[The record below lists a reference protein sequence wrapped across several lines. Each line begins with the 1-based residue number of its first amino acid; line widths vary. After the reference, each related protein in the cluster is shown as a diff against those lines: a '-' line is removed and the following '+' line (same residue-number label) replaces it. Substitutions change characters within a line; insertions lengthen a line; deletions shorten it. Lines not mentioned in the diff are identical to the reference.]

1 MAEKHTSSSP
11 TTYKMGELFCGPGGI
26 ALGAHNAADKV
37 PGIKVE
43 HTWANDYDPTTADTY
58 RENTPGASE
67 ETVYVGDVREL
78 DTDALPPI
86 DGFAFGF
93 PCNDFS
99 LVGKQKGLDGTYGPL
114 YTYGINVL
122 RSHKPEWF
130 VAENV
135 GGLSGANAGLAF
147 PYILREMQR
156 AGYTIVAHKYR
167 FEEYGLPQA
176 RHRIIIVGLRD
187 DITAKGVEF
196 KVPAP
201 TTPEPSMMRTAKQ
214 ALTEPPIPEWATN
227 NEPTRQSEIV
237 KQRLAYIKPGEN
249 AFNATDMPEE
259 LRLNVRGAKLS
270 QIYKRLDPNKPAYT
284 VTGSG
289 GGGTHIYHWEEPRAL
304 TNRERARLQT
314 FPDWYKFIGSKENVR
329 RQIGMAVP
337 PDGAQVIFEALFKTL
352 EGIPYDNI
360 EGDHY
365 ESIEPNIDIEKRIYK
380 LEEKEL
386 EEKENTLF

>member
-1 MAEKHTSSSP
+1 MTEKHSSHSP
-11 TTYKMGELFCGPGGI
+11 TIYRMGELFCGPGGI
-26 ALGAHNAADKV
+26 ALGAHNAADKH
-37 PGIKVE
+37 PGIKIE
-43 HTWANDYDPTTADTY
+43 HAWANDYDPTTADTY

-114 YTYGINVL
+114 YSYGINVL
-122 RSHKPEWF
+122 KSHKPEWF

-135 GGLSGANAGLAF
+135 GGLSGANEGLAF

-156 AGYTIVAHKYR
+156 AGYTVVAHKYR

-187 DITAKGVEF
+187 DIAAKGVAF

-214 ALTEPPIPEWATN
+214 AITEPPIPEWATN
-227 NEPTRQSEIV
+227 NEPTRQSEVV

-337 PDGAQVIFEALFKTL
+337 PDGAQVVFEALFKTL
-352 EGIPYDNI
+352 EGIS
-360 EGDHY
+360 Y
-365 ESIEPNIDIEKRIYK
+365 ESIEPNIDVEKRIQAMEDK
-380 LEEKEL
+380 LEAEKQT
-386 EEKENTLF
+386 TLF

>member
-1 MAEKHTSSSP
+1 MTKKHTLSPP

-26 ALGAHNAADKV
+26 ALGAHNAADEIS
-37 PGIKVE
+37 GIKIE
-43 HTWANDYDPTTADTY
+43 HAWANDYDPTTADTY

-114 YTYGINVL
+114 YSYGINVL
-122 RSHKPEWF
+122 KSHQPEWF

-135 GGLSGANAGLAF
+135 GGLSGANEGLAF

-156 AGYTIVAHKYR
+156 AGYTVVAHKYR

-187 DITAKGVEF
+187 DIAAKGIAF

-214 ALTEPPIPEWATN
+214 AITEPPIPEWATN
-227 NEPTRQSEIV
+227 NEPTRQSEVV

-337 PDGAQVIFEALFKTL
+337 PDGAQVVFEALFKTL
-352 EGIPYDNI
+352 EGIS
-360 EGDHY
+360 Y
-365 ESIEPNIDIEKRIYK
+365 ESIEPNIDVEKRIQAMEDK
-380 LEEKEL
+380 LEAEKES
-386 EEKENTLF
+386 TLF

>member
-1 MAEKHTSSSP
+1 MTEKHSSHSP
-11 TTYKMGELFCGPGGI
+11 TIYRMGELFCGPGGI
-26 ALGAHNAADKV
+26 ALGAHNAADKH
-37 PGIKVE
+37 PGIKIE
-43 HTWANDYDPTTADTY
+43 HAWANDYDPTTADTY

-78 DTDALPPI
+78 NTDALPPI

-114 YTYGINVL
+114 YSYGINVL
-122 RSHKPEWF
+122 KSHKPEWF

-135 GGLSGANAGLAF
+135 GGLSGANEGLAF

-156 AGYTIVAHKYR
+156 AGYTVVAHKYR

-187 DITAKGVEF
+187 DIAAKGVAF

-214 ALTEPPIPEWATN
+214 AITEPPIPEWATN
-227 NEPTRQSEIV
+227 NEPTRQSEVV

-337 PDGAQVIFEALFKTL
+337 PDGAQVVFEALFKTL
-352 EGIPYDNI
+352 EGIS
-360 EGDHY
+360 Y
-365 ESIEPNIDIEKRIYK
+365 ESIEPNIDVEKRIQAMEDK
-380 LEEKEL
+380 LEAEKQT
-386 EEKENTLF
+386 TLF

>member
-43 HTWANDYDPTTADTY
+43 HAWANDYDPTTADTY
-58 RENTPGASE
+58 RKNTPGASE

-114 YTYGINVL
+114 YSYGINVL
-122 RSHKPEWF
+122 KSHKPEWF

-135 GGLSGANAGLAF
+135 GGLSGANEGLAF

-156 AGYTIVAHKYR
+156 AGYTVVAHKYR

-176 RHRIIIVGLRD
+176 RHRIIIVGLRN
-187 DITAKGVEF
+187 DIAAKGVVF

-214 ALTEPPIPEWATN
+214 ALTEPPIPEWATS
-227 NEPTRQSEIV
+227 NELTRQSEVV

-337 PDGAQVIFEALFKTL
+337 PDGAQVVFEALFKTL
-352 EGIPYDNI
+352 EGIPY
-360 EGDHY
+360 
-365 ESIEPNIDIEKRIYK
+365 ESIEPNIDVAKRIQAMEDK
-380 LEEKEL
+380 LEVEKED
-386 EEKENTLF
+386 TLF

>member
-43 HTWANDYDPTTADTY
+43 HAWANDYDPTTADTY

-114 YTYGINVL
+114 YSYGINVL
-122 RSHKPEWF
+122 KSHKPEWF

-135 GGLSGANAGLAF
+135 GGLSGANEGLAF

-156 AGYTIVAHKYR
+156 AGYTVVAHKYR

-187 DITAKGVEF
+187 DIAAKGVAF

-214 ALTEPPIPEWATN
+214 ALTEPPIPEWATS
-227 NEPTRQSEIV
+227 NELTRQSEVV

-337 PDGAQVIFEALFKTL
+337 PDGAQVVFEALFKTL
-352 EGIPYDNI
+352 EGIPY
-360 EGDHY
+360 
-365 ESIEPNIDIEKRIYK
+365 ESIEPNIDVAKRIQAMEDK
-380 LEEKEL
+380 LEAEKED
-386 EEKENTLF
+386 TLF

>member
-1 MAEKHTSSSP
+1 MTKKHTLSPP

-26 ALGAHNAADKV
+26 ALGAHNAADEI
-37 PGIKVE
+37 PGIKIE
-43 HTWANDYDPTTADTY
+43 HAWANDYDPTTADTY

-114 YTYGINVL
+114 YSYGINVL
-122 RSHKPEWF
+122 KSHKPEWF

-135 GGLSGANAGLAF
+135 GGLSGANEGLAF

-156 AGYTIVAHKYR
+156 AGYTVVAHKYR

-187 DITAKGVEF
+187 DIATKGVAF

-214 ALTEPPIPEWATN
+214 AITEPPIPEWATN
-227 NEPTRQSEIV
+227 NEPTRQSEVV

-249 AFNATDMPEE
+249 AFNATDMPEA

-337 PDGAQVIFEALFKTL
+337 PDGAQVVFEALFKTL
-352 EGIPYDNI
+352 EGIS
-360 EGDHY
+360 Y
-365 ESIEPNIDIEKRIYK
+365 ESIEPNIDVEKRIQMMEDK
-380 LEEKEL
+380 LEAEKES
-386 EEKENTLF
+386 TLF

>member
-1 MAEKHTSSSP
+1 MTKKHTSSPP

-26 ALGAHNAADKV
+26 ALGAHNAADEI
-37 PGIKVE
+37 PGIKIE
-43 HTWANDYDPTTADTY
+43 HAWANDYDPTTADTY

-114 YTYGINVL
+114 YSYGINVL
-122 RSHKPEWF
+122 KSHKPEWF

-135 GGLSGANAGLAF
+135 GGLSGANEGLAF

-156 AGYTIVAHKYR
+156 AGYTVIAHKYR

-176 RHRIIIVGLRD
+176 RHRIIIVGLRN
-187 DITAKGVEF
+187 DIAAKGVAF

-214 ALTEPPIPEWATN
+214 ALTEPPIPEWATS
-227 NEPTRQSEIV
+227 NELTRQSEVV

-337 PDGAQVIFEALFKTL
+337 PDGAQVVFEALFKTL
-352 EGIPYDNI
+352 EGIPY
-360 EGDHY
+360 
-365 ESIEPNIDIEKRIYK
+365 ESIEPNIDVEKRIQVMEDK
-380 LEEKEL
+380 LEAEKES
-386 EEKENTLF
+386 TLF

>member
-1 MAEKHTSSSP
+1 MTEKHTSSPP
-11 TTYKMGELFCGPGGI
+11 TIYKMGELFCGPGGI
-26 ALGAHNAADKV
+26 ALGAHNATDEI
-37 PGIKVE
+37 PGIKIE
-43 HTWANDYDPTTADTY
+43 HAWANDYDPTTADTY

-114 YTYGINVL
+114 YSYGINVL
-122 RSHKPEWF
+122 KSHKPEWF

-135 GGLSGANAGLAF
+135 GGLSGANEGLAF

-156 AGYTIVAHKYR
+156 AGYTVVAHKYR

-187 DITAKGVEF
+187 DIAAKGVAF

-201 TTPEPSMMRTAKQ
+201 TTPEPSMMRTSKQ
-214 ALTEPPIPEWATN
+214 AITEPPIPEWATN
-227 NEPTRQSEIV
+227 NEPTRQSEVV

-337 PDGAQVIFEALFKTL
+337 PDGAQVVFEALFKTL
-352 EGIPYDNI
+352 EGIS
-360 EGDHY
+360 Y
-365 ESIEPNIDIEKRIYK
+365 ESIEPNIDVEKRIQVMEDK
-380 LEEKEL
+380 LEAEKES
-386 EEKENTLF
+386 TLF

>member
-1 MAEKHTSSSP
+1 MTKKHTSSPP

-26 ALGAHNAADKV
+26 ALGAHNAADEI
-37 PGIKVE
+37 PGIKIE
-43 HTWANDYDPTTADTY
+43 HAWANDYDPTTADTY

-114 YTYGINVL
+114 YSYGINVL
-122 RSHKPEWF
+122 KSHKPEWF

-135 GGLSGANAGLAF
+135 GGLSGANEGLAF

-156 AGYTIVAHKYR
+156 AGYTVVAHKYR

-176 RHRIIIVGLRD
+176 RHRIIIVGLRND
-187 DITAKGVEF
+187 VAAKGVAF

-214 ALTEPPIPEWATN
+214 AITEPPIPEWATN
-227 NEPTRQSEIV
+227 NEPTRQSEVV

-337 PDGAQVIFEALFKTL
+337 PDGAQVVFEALFKTL
-352 EGIPYDNI
+352 EGIS
-360 EGDHY
+360 Y
-365 ESIEPNIDIEKRIYK
+365 ESIEPNIDAEKRIQAMEDK
-380 LEEKEL
+380 LEAEKES
-386 EEKENTLF
+386 TLF

>member
-1 MAEKHTSSSP
+1 
-11 TTYKMGELFCGPGGI
+11 MGELFCGPGGI

-37 PGIKVE
+37 PGVKVE
-43 HTWANDYDPTTADTY
+43 HAWANDYDPTTADTY

-78 DTDALPPI
+78 NTDALPPI

-99 LVGKQKGLDGTYGPL
+99 LVGKQKGIFGKYGPL

-122 RSHKPEWF
+122 KSHKPEWF

-135 GGLSGANAGLAF
+135 GGLSGANEGLAF
-147 PYILREMQR
+147 PFILREMQR
-156 AGYTIVAHKYR
+156 AGYTVVAHKYR

-176 RHRIIIVGLRD
+176 RHRIIIVGLRN
-187 DITAKGVEF
+187 DIAAKGAEF

-201 TTPEPSMMRTAKQ
+201 TTLEPSKMRTSKQ
-214 ALTEPPIPEWATN
+214 AITEPPIPEWATN
-227 NEPTRQSEIV
+227 NEPTRQSEVV

-337 PDGAQVIFEALFKTL
+337 PDGAQVVFEALFKTL
-352 EGIPYDNI
+352 EGIS
-360 EGDHY
+360 Y
-365 ESIEPNIDIEKRIYK
+365 ESIEPNIDVEKRIQAMEDK
-380 LEEKEL
+380 LEADKED
-386 EEKENTLF
+386 TLF

>member
-1 MAEKHTSSSP
+1 MTKKHTSSPP

-26 ALGAHNAADKV
+26 ALGAHNAADEI
-37 PGIKVE
+37 PGIKIE

-114 YTYGINVL
+114 YSYGINVL
-122 RSHKPEWF
+122 KSHQPEWF

-135 GGLSGANAGLAF
+135 GGLSGANEGLAF

-156 AGYTIVAHKYR
+156 AGYTVVAHKYR

-187 DITAKGVEF
+187 DVAAKGVAF

-201 TTPEPSMMRTAKQ
+201 TTPEPSVMRTAKQ
-214 ALTEPPIPEWATN
+214 AITEPPIPEWATN
-227 NEPTRQSEIV
+227 NEPTRQSEVV

-337 PDGAQVIFEALFKTL
+337 PDGAQIVFEALFNTL
-352 EGIPYDNI
+352 EGIS
-360 EGDHY
+360 Y
-365 ESIEPNIDIEKRIYK
+365 ESIEPNIDVEKRIQMMEDK
-380 LEEKEL
+380 LEAEKES
-386 EEKENTLF
+386 TLF

>member
-1 MAEKHTSSSP
+1 MAEKHTSSPP
-11 TTYKMGELFCGPGGI
+11 TIYKMGELFCGPGGI
-26 ALGAHNAADKV
+26 ALGAHNAADEI
-37 PGIKVE
+37 PGIKIE
-43 HTWANDYDPTTADTY
+43 HAWANDYDPTTADTY

-114 YTYGINVL
+114 YSYGINVL
-122 RSHKPEWF
+122 KSHKPEWF

-135 GGLSGANAGLAF
+135 GGLSGANEGLAF

-156 AGYTIVAHKYR
+156 AGYTVVAHKYR

-187 DITAKGVEF
+187 DIAAKGVAF

-214 ALTEPPIPEWATN
+214 AITEPPIPEWATN
-227 NEPTRQSEIV
+227 NEPTRQSEVV

-337 PDGAQVIFEALFKTL
+337 PDGAQVVFEALFKTL
-352 EGIPYDNI
+352 EGIS
-360 EGDHY
+360 Y
-365 ESIEPNIDIEKRIYK
+365 ESIEPNIDVEKRIQAMEDK
-380 LEEKEL
+380 LEAEKES
-386 EEKENTLF
+386 TLF

>member
-37 PGIKVE
+37 PGFKVE
-43 HTWANDYDPTTADTY
+43 HAWANDYDPTTADTY

-78 DTDALPPI
+78 DTDALLPI

-114 YTYGINVL
+114 YSYGINVL
-122 RSHKPEWF
+122 KSHRPEWF

-135 GGLSGANAGLAF
+135 GGLSGANEGLAF

-156 AGYTIVAHKYR
+156 AGYTVVAHKYR

-187 DITAKGVEF
+187 DIAAKGVAF

-214 ALTEPPIPEWATN
+214 AITEPPIPEWATN
-227 NEPTRQSEIV
+227 NEPTRQSEVV

-337 PDGAQVIFEALFKTL
+337 PDGAQVVFEALFKTL
-352 EGIPYDNI
+352 EGIPY
-360 EGDHY
+360 
-365 ESIEPNIDIEKRIYK
+365 ESIEPNIDVEKRIQVMEDK
-380 LEEKEL
+380 LEAEKES
-386 EEKENTLF
+386 TLF

>member
-1 MAEKHTSSSP
+1 MAEKHASP
-11 TTYKMGELFCGPGGI
+11 KTYRMGELFCGPGGI
-26 ALGAHNAADKV
+26 ALGAHKAADEI
-37 PGIKVE
+37 PGIKIE
-43 HTWANDYDPTTADTY
+43 HAWANDYDPTTADTY

-114 YTYGINVL
+114 YSYGINVL
-122 RSHKPEWF
+122 KSHKPEWF

-135 GGLSGANAGLAF
+135 GGLSGANEGLAF

-156 AGYTIVAHKYR
+156 AGYTVIAHKYR

-187 DITAKGVEF
+187 DIAAKGVAF

-201 TTPEPSMMRTAKQ
+201 TTPEPSMMRTSKQ
-214 ALTEPPIPEWATN
+214 AITEPPIPEWATN
-227 NEPTRQSEIV
+227 NEPTRQSEVV

-337 PDGAQVIFEALFKTL
+337 PDGAQVVFEALFKTL
-352 EGIPYDNI
+352 EGIS
-360 EGDHY
+360 Y
-365 ESIEPNIDIEKRIYK
+365 ESIEPNIDVEKRIQVMEDK
-380 LEEKEL
+380 LEAEKES
-386 EEKENTLF
+386 TLF

>member
-37 PGIKVE
+37 PGIKVK
-43 HTWANDYDPTTADTY
+43 HAWANDYDPTTADTY

-114 YTYGINVL
+114 YSYGINVL
-122 RSHKPEWF
+122 KSHKPEWF

-135 GGLSGANAGLAF
+135 GGLSGANEGLAF

-156 AGYTIVAHKYR
+156 AGYTVVAHKYR

-176 RHRIIIVGLRD
+176 RHRIIIVGLRN
-187 DITAKGVEF
+187 DIAAKGAEF

-201 TTPEPSMMRTAKQ
+201 TTLEPSKMRTSKQ
-214 ALTEPPIPEWATN
+214 AITEPPIPEWATN
-227 NEPTRQSEIV
+227 NEPTRQSEVV

-337 PDGAQVIFEALFKTL
+337 PDGAQVVFEALFKTL
-352 EGIPYDNI
+352 EGIS
-360 EGDHY
+360 Y
-365 ESIEPNIDIEKRIYK
+365 ESIEPNIDVEKRIQAMEDK
-380 LEEKEL
+380 LEADKED
-386 EEKENTLF
+386 TLF

>member
-37 PGIKVE
+37 PGIKVK
-43 HTWANDYDPTTADTY
+43 HAWANDYDPTTADTY

-114 YTYGINVL
+114 YSYGINVL
-122 RSHKPEWF
+122 KSHKPEWF

-135 GGLSGANAGLAF
+135 GGLSGANEGLAF

-156 AGYTIVAHKYR
+156 AGYTVVAHKYR

-176 RHRIIIVGLRD
+176 RHRIIIVGLRN
-187 DITAKGVEF
+187 DIAAKGAEF

-201 TTPEPSMMRTAKQ
+201 TTLEPSKMRTSKQ
-214 ALTEPPIPEWATN
+214 AITEPPIPEWATN
-227 NEPTRQSEIV
+227 NEPTRQSEVV

-337 PDGAQVIFEALFKTL
+337 PDGAQVVFEALFKTL
-352 EGIPYDNI
+352 EGIPY
-360 EGDHY
+360 
-365 ESIEPNIDIEKRIYK
+365 ESIEPNIDVEKRIRAMEDR
-380 LEEKEL
+380 LEADKED
-386 EEKENTLF
+386 TLF

>member
-1 MAEKHTSSSP
+1 MTKKHTSSPP

-26 ALGAHNAADKV
+26 ALGAHNAADEI
-37 PGIKVE
+37 PSIKIE
-43 HTWANDYDPTTADTY
+43 HAWANDYDPTTADTY

-114 YTYGINVL
+114 YSYGINVL
-122 RSHKPEWF
+122 KSHKPEWF

-135 GGLSGANAGLAF
+135 GGLSGANEGLAF

-156 AGYTIVAHKYR
+156 AGYTVVAHKYR

-176 RHRIIIVGLRD
+176 RHRIIIVGLRN
-187 DITAKGVEF
+187 DIATKGIAF

-214 ALTEPPIPEWATN
+214 AITEPPIPEWATN
-227 NEPTRQSEIV
+227 NEPTRQSEVV

-337 PDGAQVIFEALFKTL
+337 PDGAQVVFEALFKTL
-352 EGIPYDNI
+352 EGIS
-360 EGDHY
+360 Y
-365 ESIEPNIDIEKRIYK
+365 ESIEPNIDVEKRIQVMEDK
-380 LEEKEL
+380 LEAEKES
-386 EEKENTLF
+386 TLF

>member
-1 MAEKHTSSSP
+1 MAEKHTSPSP

-37 PGIKVE
+37 PGIKLE
-43 HTWANDYDPTTADTY
+43 HAWANDYDPTTADTY

-67 ETVYVGDVREL
+67 GTVYVGDVREL

-99 LVGKQKGLDGTYGPL
+99 LVGKKKGLDGTYGPL
-114 YTYGINVL
+114 FTYGIKVL
-122 RSHKPEWF
+122 ESHQPEWF

-135 GGLSGANAGLAF
+135 GGLSGANAGTAF

-156 AGYTIVAHKYR
+156 KGYTVVAHKYR
-167 FEEYGLPQA
+167 FEDYGLPQA

-187 DITAKGVEF
+187 DIAAKGVAF

-214 ALTEPPIPEWATN
+214 AITEPPIPEWATN
-227 NEPTRQSEIV
+227 NEFTRQSDVV

-259 LRLNVRGAKLS
+259 LRLNVSGAKLS
-270 QIYKRLDPNKPAYT
+270 QIYKRLDPNKPA
-284 VTGSG
+284 
-289 GGGTHIYHWEEPRAL
+289 YHWEEPRAL

-314 FPDWYKFIGSKENVR
+314 FPDWYKFIGNKENVR

-337 PDGAQVIFEALFKTL
+337 PDGAQVIFEALFKSL
-352 EGIPYDNI
+352 KGM
-360 EGDHY
+360 HY
-365 ESIEPNIDIEKRIYK
+365 ESIEPNIDVDKRIREF
-380 LEEKEL
+380 EEKEG
-386 EEKENTLF
+386 TLF

>member
-26 ALGAHNAADKV
+26 ALGAHNATDKV
-37 PGIKVE
+37 PGFKVE
-43 HTWANDYDPTTADTY
+43 HAWANDYDPTTADTY
-58 RENTPGASE
+58 RENTPGATE

-122 RSHKPEWF
+122 KSHQPEWF

-135 GGLSGANAGLAF
+135 GGLSGANEGLAF

-156 AGYTIVAHKYR
+156 AGYAVVAHKYR

-187 DITAKGVEF
+187 DIAAKGVAF

-214 ALTEPPIPEWATN
+214 AITEPPIPEWATN
-227 NEPTRQSEIV
+227 NEPTRQSEVV

-337 PDGAQVIFEALFKTL
+337 PDGAQVVFEALFKTL
-352 EGIPYDNI
+352 EGIPY
-360 EGDHY
+360 
-365 ESIEPNIDIEKRIYK
+365 ESIEPNIDVEKRIQVMEDK
-380 LEEKEL
+380 LEAEKES
-386 EEKENTLF
+386 TLF

>member
-1 MAEKHTSSSP
+1 MTKKHTSSP
-11 TTYKMGELFCGPGGI
+11 LTTYKMGELFCGPGGI

-43 HTWANDYDPTTADTY
+43 HAWANDYDPTTADTY
-58 RENTPGASE
+58 RKNTPGASE

-114 YTYGINVL
+114 YSYGINVL
-122 RSHKPEWF
+122 KSHKPEWF

-135 GGLSGANAGLAF
+135 GGLSGANEGLAF

-176 RHRIIIVGLRD
+176 RHRIIIVGLRND
-187 DITAKGVEF
+187 VAAKGVAF

-214 ALTEPPIPEWATN
+214 AITEPPIPEWATN
-227 NEPTRQSEIV
+227 NEPTRQSEVV

-337 PDGAQVIFEALFKTL
+337 PDGAQVVFEALFKTL
-352 EGIPYDNI
+352 EGIS
-360 EGDHY
+360 Y
-365 ESIEPNIDIEKRIYK
+365 ESIEPNIDVEKRIQVMEDK
-380 LEEKEL
+380 LEAEKES
-386 EEKENTLF
+386 TLF

>member
-1 MAEKHTSSSP
+1 MTEKHTSSPP
-11 TTYKMGELFCGPGGI
+11 TIYKMGELFCGPGGI
-26 ALGAHNAADKV
+26 ALGAHNAADEI
-37 PGIKVE
+37 PGIKIE
-43 HTWANDYDPTTADTY
+43 HAWANDYDPTTADTY

-114 YTYGINVL
+114 YSYGINVL
-122 RSHKPEWF
+122 KSHKPEWF

-135 GGLSGANAGLAF
+135 GGLSGANEGLAF
-147 PYILREMQR
+147 PFILREMHR
-156 AGYTIVAHKYR
+156 AGYTVVAHKYR

-187 DITAKGVEF
+187 DIAAKGVAF

-201 TTPEPSMMRTAKQ
+201 TTPEPSMMRTSKQ
-214 ALTEPPIPEWATN
+214 AITEPPIPEWATN
-227 NEPTRQSEIV
+227 NEPTRQSEVV

-337 PDGAQVIFEALFKTL
+337 PDGAQVVFEALFKTL
-352 EGIPYDNI
+352 EGIS
-360 EGDHY
+360 Y
-365 ESIEPNIDIEKRIYK
+365 ESIEPNIDVEKRIQAMEDK
-380 LEEKEL
+380 LEAEKES
-386 EEKENTLF
+386 TLF

>member
-37 PGIKVE
+37 PGVKVE
-43 HTWANDYDPTTADTY
+43 HAWANDYDPTTADTY

-360 EGDHY
+360 DGDHY
-365 ESIEPNIDIEKRIYK
+365 ESIEPNIDIEKRIY
-380 LEEKEL
+380 EL
-386 EEKENTLF
+386 EEKEMKEKESTLF

>member
-1 MAEKHTSSSP
+1 MTKKHTSSPP

-26 ALGAHNAADKV
+26 ALGAHNAADEI
-37 PGIKVE
+37 PGIKIE
-43 HTWANDYDPTTADTY
+43 HAWANDYDPTTADTY

-114 YTYGINVL
+114 YSYGINVL
-122 RSHKPEWF
+122 KSHKPEWF

-135 GGLSGANAGLAF
+135 GGLSGANEGLAF

-156 AGYTIVAHKYR
+156 AGYTVIAHKYR

-176 RHRIIIVGLRD
+176 RHRIIIVGLRN
-187 DITAKGVEF
+187 DIAAKGVEF

>member
-1 MAEKHTSSSP
+1 MTKKHTSSP
-11 TTYKMGELFCGPGGI
+11 LTTYKMGELFCGPGGI

-43 HTWANDYDPTTADTY
+43 HAWANDYDPTTADTY

-99 LVGKQKGLDGTYGPL
+99 LVGKPKGLDGTYGPL
-114 YTYGINVL
+114 YSYGINVL
-122 RSHKPEWF
+122 KSHKPEWF

-135 GGLSGANAGLAF
+135 GGLSGANEGLAF

-156 AGYTIVAHKYR
+156 AGYTVVAHKYR

-187 DITAKGVEF
+187 DIAAKGVAF

-214 ALTEPPIPEWATN
+214 ALTEPPIPEWATS
-227 NEPTRQSEIV
+227 NELTRQSEVV

-337 PDGAQVIFEALFKTL
+337 PDGAQVVFEALFKTL
-352 EGIPYDNI
+352 EGIS
-360 EGDHY
+360 Y
-365 ESIEPNIDIEKRIYK
+365 ESIEPNIDVEKRIQVMEDK
-380 LEEKEL
+380 LEAEKES
-386 EEKENTLF
+386 TLF

>member
-1 MAEKHTSSSP
+1 MAEKHASSSP

-37 PGIKVE
+37 PGVKIE
-43 HTWANDYDPTTADTY
+43 HAWANDYDPTTADTY

-122 RSHKPEWF
+122 KSHKPEWF

-135 GGLSGANAGLAF
+135 GGLSGANEGLAF

-156 AGYTIVAHKYR
+156 KGYTVVAHKYR

-187 DITAKGVEF
+187 DIAAKGVAF

-227 NEPTRQSEIV
+227 NEPTRQSEVV

-337 PDGAQVIFEALFKTL
+337 PDGAQVVFEALFKTL
-352 EGIPYDNI
+352 EGIPY
-360 EGDHY
+360 
-365 ESIEPNIDIEKRIYK
+365 ESIEPNIDVEKRIQVMEDK
-380 LEEKEL
+380 LEAEKES
-386 EEKENTLF
+386 TLF

>member
-1 MAEKHTSSSP
+1 MAEKHTSP
-11 TTYKMGELFCGPGGI
+11 KTYRMGELFCGPGGI

-37 PGIKVE
+37 PGVKVE
-43 HTWANDYDPTTADTY
+43 HAWANDYDPTTADTY

-114 YTYGINVL
+114 YSYGINVL
-122 RSHKPEWF
+122 KSHKPEWF

-135 GGLSGANAGLAF
+135 GGLSGANEGLAF

-156 AGYTIVAHKYR
+156 AGYTVVAHKYR

-187 DITAKGVEF
+187 DIAAKGVAF

-214 ALTEPPIPEWATN
+214 AITEPPIPEWATN
-227 NEPTRQSEIV
+227 NEPTRQSEVV

>member
-1 MAEKHTSSSP
+1 MTKKHTLSPP

-26 ALGAHNAADKV
+26 ALGAHNAADEI
-37 PGIKVE
+37 PGIKIE
-43 HTWANDYDPTTADTY
+43 HAWANDYDPTTADTY

-114 YTYGINVL
+114 YSYGINVL
-122 RSHKPEWF
+122 KSHKPEWF

-135 GGLSGANAGLAF
+135 GGLSGANEGLAF

-156 AGYTIVAHKYR
+156 AGYTVIAHKYR

-176 RHRIIIVGLRD
+176 RHRIIIVGLRND
-187 DITAKGVEF
+187 VAAKGIAF

-214 ALTEPPIPEWATN
+214 AITEPPIPEWATN
-227 NEPTRQSEIV
+227 NEPTRQSEVV

-337 PDGAQVIFEALFKTL
+337 PDGAQVVFEALFKTL
-352 EGIPYDNI
+352 EGIS
-360 EGDHY
+360 Y
-365 ESIEPNIDIEKRIYK
+365 ESIEPNIDVEKRIQVMEDK
-380 LEEKEL
+380 LEAEKES
-386 EEKENTLF
+386 TLF

>member
-1 MAEKHTSSSP
+1 MTEKHTSSPP
-11 TTYKMGELFCGPGGI
+11 TIYKMGELFCGPGGI
-26 ALGAHNAADKV
+26 ALGAHNAADEI
-37 PGIKVE
+37 PGIKIE
-43 HTWANDYDPTTADTY
+43 HAWANDYDPTTADTY

-114 YTYGINVL
+114 YSYGINVL
-122 RSHKPEWF
+122 KSHKPEWF

-135 GGLSGANAGLAF
+135 GGLSGANEGLAF

-156 AGYTIVAHKYR
+156 AGYTVVAHKYR

-187 DITAKGVEF
+187 DIAAKGVAF

-201 TTPEPSMMRTAKQ
+201 TTPEPSMMRTSKQ
-214 ALTEPPIPEWATN
+214 AITEPPIPEWATN
-227 NEPTRQSEIV
+227 NEPTRQSEVV

-337 PDGAQVIFEALFKTL
+337 PDGAQVVFEALFKTL
-352 EGIPYDNI
+352 EGIS
-360 EGDHY
+360 Y
-365 ESIEPNIDIEKRIYK
+365 ESIEPNIDVEKRIQVMEDK
-380 LEEKEL
+380 LEAEKES
-386 EEKENTLF
+386 TLF

>member
-1 MAEKHTSSSP
+1 MAEKHTSP
-11 TTYKMGELFCGPGGI
+11 KTYRMGELFCGPGGI

-37 PGIKVE
+37 PGVKVE
-43 HTWANDYDPTTADTY
+43 HAWANDYDPTTADTY

-135 GGLSGANAGLAF
+135 GGLSGVNAGLAF

>member
-37 PGIKVE
+37 PGVKVE
-43 HTWANDYDPTTADTY
+43 HAWANDYDPTTADTY

-114 YTYGINVL
+114 YSYGINVL
-122 RSHKPEWF
+122 KSHKPEWF

-135 GGLSGANAGLAF
+135 GGLSGANEGLAF

-156 AGYTIVAHKYR
+156 AGYTVVAHKYR

-176 RHRIIIVGLRD
+176 RHRIIIVGLRN
-187 DITAKGVEF
+187 DIAAKGVVF

-214 ALTEPPIPEWATN
+214 ALTEPPIPEWATS
-227 NEPTRQSEIV
+227 NELTRQSEVV

-337 PDGAQVIFEALFKTL
+337 PDGAQVVFEALFKTL
-352 EGIPYDNI
+352 EGIPY
-360 EGDHY
+360 
-365 ESIEPNIDIEKRIYK
+365 ESIEPNIDVAKRIQAMEDK
-380 LEEKEL
+380 LEAEKED
-386 EEKENTLF
+386 TLF

>member
-1 MAEKHTSSSP
+1 MTKKHTSSPP

-26 ALGAHNAADKV
+26 ALGAHNAADEI
-37 PGIKVE
+37 PGIKIE
-43 HTWANDYDPTTADTY
+43 HAWANDYDPTTADTY

-114 YTYGINVL
+114 YSYGINVL
-122 RSHKPEWF
+122 KSHQPEWF

-135 GGLSGANAGLAF
+135 GGLSGANEGLAF

-156 AGYTIVAHKYR
+156 AGYTVVAHKYR

-187 DITAKGVEF
+187 DVAAKGVAF

-201 TTPEPSMMRTAKQ
+201 TTPEPSVMRTAKQ
-214 ALTEPPIPEWATN
+214 AITEPPIPEWATN
-227 NEPTRQSEIV
+227 NEPTRQSEVV

-337 PDGAQVIFEALFKTL
+337 PDGAQVVFEALFNTL
-352 EGIPYDNI
+352 EGIS
-360 EGDHY
+360 Y
-365 ESIEPNIDIEKRIYK
+365 ESIEPNIDVEKRIQMMEDK
-380 LEEKEL
+380 LEAEKES
-386 EEKENTLF
+386 TLF

>member
-26 ALGAHNAADKV
+26 ALGAHNAADEI
-37 PGIKVE
+37 PGIKIE
-43 HTWANDYDPTTADTY
+43 HAWANDYDPTTADTY

-114 YTYGINVL
+114 YSYGINVL
-122 RSHKPEWF
+122 KSHKPEWF

-135 GGLSGANAGLAF
+135 GGLSGANEGLAF

-156 AGYTIVAHKYR
+156 AGYTVVAHKYR

-187 DITAKGVEF
+187 DIAAKGVAF

-214 ALTEPPIPEWATN
+214 ALTEPPIPEWATS
-227 NEPTRQSEIV
+227 NELTRQSEVV

-337 PDGAQVIFEALFKTL
+337 PDGAQVVFEALFKTL
-352 EGIPYDNI
+352 EGIPY
-360 EGDHY
+360 
-365 ESIEPNIDIEKRIYK
+365 ESIEPNIDVEKRIQAMEDK
-380 LEEKEL
+380 LEAEKQT
-386 EEKENTLF
+386 TLF

>member
-37 PGIKVE
+37 PGIKVK
-43 HTWANDYDPTTADTY
+43 HAWANDYDPTTADTY

-114 YTYGINVL
+114 YSYGINVL
-122 RSHKPEWF
+122 KSHKPEWF

-135 GGLSGANAGLAF
+135 GGLSGANEGLAF

-156 AGYTIVAHKYR
+156 AGYTVVAHKYR

-176 RHRIIIVGLRD
+176 RHRIIIVGLRN
-187 DITAKGVEF
+187 DIAAKGAEF

-201 TTPEPSMMRTAKQ
+201 TTLEPSKMRTSKQ
-214 ALTEPPIPEWATN
+214 AITEPPIPEWATN
-227 NEPTRQSEIV
+227 NEPTRQSEVV

-337 PDGAQVIFEALFKTL
+337 PDGAQVVFEALFKTL
-352 EGIPYDNI
+352 EGIPY
-360 EGDHY
+360 
-365 ESIEPNIDIEKRIYK
+365 ESIEPNIDVAKRIQAMEDK
-380 LEEKEL
+380 LEAEKED
-386 EEKENTLF
+386 TLF

>member
-1 MAEKHTSSSP
+1 MTKKHTSSP
-11 TTYKMGELFCGPGGI
+11 LTTYKMGELFCGPGGI
-26 ALGAHNAADKV
+26 ALGAHNAADEI
-37 PGIKVE
+37 PGIKIE
-43 HTWANDYDPTTADTY
+43 HAWANDYDPTTADTY

-114 YTYGINVL
+114 YSYGINVL
-122 RSHKPEWF
+122 KSHKPEWF

-135 GGLSGANAGLAF
+135 GGLSGANEGLAF

-176 RHRIIIVGLRD
+176 RHRIIIVGLRND
-187 DITAKGVEF
+187 VAAKGVAF

-201 TTPEPSMMRTAKQ
+201 TTPELSMMRTAKQ
-214 ALTEPPIPEWATN
+214 AITEPPIPEWATN
-227 NEPTRQSEIV
+227 NEPTRQSEVV

-337 PDGAQVIFEALFKTL
+337 PDGAQVVFEALFKTL
-352 EGIPYDNI
+352 EGIS
-360 EGDHY
+360 Y
-365 ESIEPNIDIEKRIYK
+365 ESIEPNIDVEKRIQVMEDK
-380 LEEKEL
+380 LEAEKES
-386 EEKENTLF
+386 TLF

>member
-37 PGIKVE
+37 PGFKVE
-43 HTWANDYDPTTADTY
+43 HAWANDYDPTTADTY
-58 RENTPGASE
+58 RENTPGATE

-99 LVGKQKGLDGTYGPL
+99 LVGKQKGIFGKYGPL
-114 YTYGINVL
+114 YSYGINVL
-122 RSHKPEWF
+122 KSHKPEWF

-135 GGLSGANAGLAF
+135 GGLSGANEGLAF

-156 AGYTIVAHKYR
+156 AGYTVVAHKYR

-187 DITAKGVEF
+187 DIAAKGVAF

-201 TTPEPSMMRTAKQ
+201 TTPKPSMMRTAKQ
-214 ALTEPPIPEWATN
+214 AITEPPIPEWATN
-227 NEPTRQSEIV
+227 NEPTRQSEVV

-337 PDGAQVIFEALFKTL
+337 PDGAQVVFEALFKTL
-352 EGIPYDNI
+352 EGIPY
-360 EGDHY
+360 
-365 ESIEPNIDIEKRIYK
+365 ESIEPNIDVEKRIQAMEDK
-380 LEEKEL
+380 LEAEKES
-386 EEKENTLF
+386 TLF

>member
-1 MAEKHTSSSP
+1 
-11 TTYKMGELFCGPGGI
+11 MGELFCGPGGI

-37 PGIKVE
+37 PGVKVE
-43 HTWANDYDPTTADTY
+43 HAWANDYDPTTADTY

-114 YTYGINVL
+114 YSYGINVL
-122 RSHKPEWF
+122 KSHKPEWF

-135 GGLSGANAGLAF
+135 GGLSGANEGLAF

-156 AGYTIVAHKYR
+156 AGYTVVAHKYR

-176 RHRIIIVGLRD
+176 RHRIIIVGLRN
-187 DITAKGVEF
+187 DIAAKGVVF

-214 ALTEPPIPEWATN
+214 ALTEPPIPEWATS
-227 NEPTRQSEIV
+227 NELTRQSEVV

-337 PDGAQVIFEALFKTL
+337 PDGAQVVFEALFKTL
-352 EGIPYDNI
+352 EGIPY
-360 EGDHY
+360 
-365 ESIEPNIDIEKRIYK
+365 ESIEPNIDVAKRIQAMEDK
-380 LEEKEL
+380 LEAEKED
-386 EEKENTLF
+386 TLF

>member
-1 MAEKHTSSSP
+1 MTEKHSSHSP
-11 TTYKMGELFCGPGGI
+11 TFYRMGELFCGPGGI
-26 ALGAHNAADKV
+26 ALGAHNAADMV
-37 PGIKVE
+37 PGVKVE
-43 HTWANDYDPTTADTY
+43 HAWANDYDPTTADTY

-114 YTYGINVL
+114 YSYGINVL
-122 RSHKPEWF
+122 KSHKPEWF

-135 GGLSGANAGLAF
+135 GGLSGANEGLAF

-156 AGYTIVAHKYR
+156 AGYTVVAHKYR

-187 DITAKGVEF
+187 DIAAKGVAF

-214 ALTEPPIPEWATN
+214 ALTEPPIPEWATS
-227 NEPTRQSEIV
+227 NELTRQSEVV

-337 PDGAQVIFEALFKTL
+337 PDGAQVVFEALFKTL
-352 EGIPYDNI
+352 EGIS
-360 EGDHY
+360 Y
-365 ESIEPNIDIEKRIYK
+365 ESIEPNIDVEKRIQAMEDK
-380 LEEKEL
+380 LEAEKQT
-386 EEKENTLF
+386 TLF